1 MELIFAVKPDI
12 NGNRIEYFLTVNLD
26 RKTFSRQD
34 RYARADDIPAT
45 RATIQRLIQQLEAAG
60 YIEVNF

>member
-1 MELIFAVKPDI
+1 MEFIFATKLDI
-12 NGNRIEYFLTVNLD
+12 NGNRYFLTVNPD

-45 RATIQRLIQQLEAAG
+45 RATIRRLIQQLEAAG
-60 YIEVNF
+60 YIEVDF